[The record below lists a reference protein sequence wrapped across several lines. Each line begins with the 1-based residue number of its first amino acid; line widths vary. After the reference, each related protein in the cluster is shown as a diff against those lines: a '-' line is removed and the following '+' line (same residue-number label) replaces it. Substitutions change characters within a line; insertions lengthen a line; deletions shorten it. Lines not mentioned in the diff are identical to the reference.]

1 MTTSSKG
8 DRPFRSILCPIDFS
22 AHSRLA
28 LRAAASVADLFGAS
42 ITLLF
47 VEDPLLAQAA
57 SAALD
62 PRALAKSTESELRRF
77 VQRSIGRD
85 GRDRAITYRIVTGRP
100 PIEIR
105 KAVRRTSTDLI
116 VMGTHGLSG
125 AKKLVIG
132 STTEAVLRDTRVP
145 VLAVPPGAAR
155 VVRRR
160 GWPGK
165 TIVAAIELDNHP
177 SRDVR
182 RAARVARSLRTSLLL
197 VHVVRPVAGPPW
209 LQPQLSS
216 QDRVRLTAARD
227 RLQALGASVKGVK
240 VQTRT
245 ALGDPAVGIAAL
257 VADQNAGLL
266 IMILRRGRGLF
277 GPRRGSITYR
287 VLSGTTTPL
296 LAIPSEAL
304 SDA

>member
-1 MTTSSKG
+1 MKTSSPA

-28 LRAAASVADLFGAS
+28 LRAAASVANLFGAH

-62 PRALAKSTESELRRF
+62 PRALATSTEAELRRF
-77 VQRSIGRD
+77 VHRTIGRD
-85 GRDRAITYRIVTGRP
+85 SHDLAIAYRIATGRA

-105 KAVRRTSTDLI
+105 KAVKRTSTDLI

-145 VLAVPPGAAR
+145 LLAVPPGAAR
-155 VVRRR
+155 LLGRR
-160 GWPGK
+160 GWPGN

-177 SRDVR
+177 AADVHK
-182 RAARVARSLRTSLLL
+182 AARVARRFRTSLLL

-216 QDRVRLTAARD
+216 QERVRLTAARD
-227 RLQALGASVKGVK
+227 RLRALGASVKGVK

-245 ALGDPAVGIAAL
+245 ALGDPAEEIAAL

-277 GPRRGSITYR
+277 GPRRGSISYR
-287 VLSGTTTPL
+287 VLSGTTAPL
-296 LAIPSEAL
+296 LAIPADGS